1 MVAGIGIQTYPARC
15 HLQTE
20 WRESSCLMLY
30 KVLSAWPTPPDLW
43 RPLSTHDLR
52 FCLCPTQAICLKQT
66 SLSVM
71 VFFFFKPKAS
81 LFCITQV
88 PYFIDTSRAP
98 YHLSL
103 VVFSDPIFISMPSTP
118 HSSHTSPPYPLLNKA
133 RDSRISRF
141 LTPTILSTQNVSSI
155 SPLLKMRAFFT
166 GKPNSSLPL

>member
-20 WRESSCLMLY
+20 WRKSSCLMFY
-30 KVLSAWPTPPDLW
+30 KVLSAWPAPPDLW

-52 FCLCPTQAICLKQT
+52 FRLCPTQAICLKQT
-66 SLSVM
+66 SSLSVM
-71 VFFFFKPKAS
+71 VFLVKLKAS
-81 LFCITQV
+81 LFCIAQI

-103 VVFSDPIFISMPSTP
+103 VIFSDPIFIPMPSIP

-141 LTPTILSTQNVSSI
+141 LTPTILSAQNVSSI